1 MDAQHDAFGTNRV
14 AKIEA
19 SSENGDLLVETKT
32 FFRADSRRNYALRIP
47 MATSEVD
54 GYAVQNAVLDISVT
68 DDLGKVWRGVVVDAA
83 AGASGGIREVDI
95 ILGEDTDGD
104 NIDDTLYR
112 QLGWLWEASD
122 YWSMDEEF
130 DPSKDYDGD
139 GIDTITEALMG
150 TDPFNPDDV
159 LKITAF
165 AHPAGTRTRA
175 SESSTVAIS
184 FDAIGGHAYTVEE
197 ATDLKAKN
205 WKPREFFLPGS
216 NVPINVL
223 SAPSGSGRS
232 ASTIYLLPS
241 NPTNAFF
248 RIRAE

>member
-1 MDAQHDAFGTNRV
+1 MDAQHDAFGTNRI

-19 SSENGDLLVETKT
+19 SNENGDLLVETKT
-32 FFRADSRRNYALRIP
+32 FFRTNSRRNYVLQIP

-54 GYAVQNAVLDISVT
+54 GYAIQNAVLDIAVT

-83 AGASGGIREVDI
+83 AGASGGVREVDI
-95 ILGEDTDGD
+95 ILGEDTNGDG
-104 NIDDTLYR
+104 IDDTLYQR
-112 QLGWLWEASD
+112 LSWLWEASD

-130 DPSKDYDGD
+130 DPTKDYDGD
-139 GIDTITEALMG
+139 GIDTLTETLMG
-150 TDPFNPDDV
+150 TDPFNPNDV

-165 AHPAGTRTRA
+165 AHSGGTRTRTT
-175 SESSTVAIS
+175 ESTAFALS

-216 NVPINVL
+216 DAPINVL
-223 SAPSGSGRS
+223 SVPSGSGRS
-232 ASTIYLLPS
+232 SSTIYLLPS
-241 NPTNAFF
+241 NSTNAFF